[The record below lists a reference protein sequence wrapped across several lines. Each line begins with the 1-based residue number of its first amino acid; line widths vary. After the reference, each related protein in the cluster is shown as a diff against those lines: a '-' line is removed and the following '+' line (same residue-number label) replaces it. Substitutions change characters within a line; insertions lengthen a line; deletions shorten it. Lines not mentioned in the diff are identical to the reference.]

1 MLTVLK
7 EVLHMEENN
16 ENVKVT
22 DRRIN
27 YDRDSAEQGSAA
39 QESEA
44 RKMERKKAAEDYKSA
59 AADKENAYPRLD
71 FSTFIFSLSSSAL
84 AHLGEMPNPEN
95 GQQEVN
101 LPLAKQTIDILAM
114 LEEKTRGNL
123 TPAEEQQLK
132 DFLFEVRMKYV
143 QKAQ

>member
-1 MLTVLK
+1 MVSVFK
-7 EVLHMEENN
+7 EVLHMEGNS

-27 YDRDSAEQGSAA
+27 YDQDSAEQQGAA

-44 RKMERKKAAEDYKSA
+44 RKMERKKAAEDYKSV
-59 AADKENAYPRLD
+59 AADTNNAYPRVD
-71 FSTFIFSLSSSAL
+71 FSTFVFSLSSSAL

-123 TPAEEQQLK
+123 TPVEEQQLK

-143 QKAQ
+143 QKAK

>member
-1 MLTVLK
+1 
-7 EVLHMEENN
+7 
-16 ENVKVT
+16 
-22 DRRIN
+22 
-27 YDRDSAEQGSAA
+27 
-39 QESEA
+39 
-44 RKMERKKAAEDYKSA
+44 MERKKAAQDYRDA
-59 AADKENAYPRLD
+59 AADNDKAFPRLD
-71 FSTFIFSLSSSAL
+71 FSTFVFSLSSSAL

-123 TPAEEQQLK
+123 NPAEEQQLK

-143 QKAQ
+143 QKAK